1 MHWYLLRK
9 NEQRLNKLYSHLQQ
23 VLEVDV
29 LLVCHVLQTVLS
41 VDLSTCLM
49 EMAAHRVIDRVPGK
63 TSRLALI
70 ALLLLHPG
78 DEKNLSDNNT
88 PEDAPD
94 DQDTLESVD
103 LKTCC

>member
-1 MHWYLLRK
+1 MHWYLLWE
-9 NEQRLNKLYSHLQQ
+9 NEQGLTKLQSHLQQ

-29 LLVCHVLQTVLS
+29 LLVCHVLQTILS

-49 EMAAHRVIDRVPGK
+49 EMAAHRVIDGVPRETG
-63 TSRLALI
+63 RLTLI

-78 DEKNLSDNNT
+78 DKNNLSDNYS

-94 DQDTLESVD
+94 YQDAFEGID
-103 LKTCC
+103 LKAEC

>member
-9 NEQRLNKLYSHLQQ
+9 NEKRLTKLQSRLQQ
-23 VLEVDV
+23 VLEVNV

-41 VDLSTCLM
+41 VDLSTSLM
-49 EMAAHRVIDRVPGK
+49 EMAAHRVIDGVPRK
-63 TSRLALI
+63 TGRLTLI

-78 DEKNLSDNNT
+78 DEDYLSDNYS

-94 DQDTLESVD
+94 YQDALESVD
-103 LKTCC
+103 LKAEC

>member
-1 MHWYLLRK
+1 MPWDLLRK
-9 NEQRLNKLYSHLQQ
+9 IEQGLTKLQSHLQQ

-41 VDLSTCLM
+41 VDLGTCLM
-49 EMAAHRVIDRVPGK
+49 EMAAHRVIDRVPRK
-63 TSRLALI
+63 TGRLTLI

-78 DEKNLSDNNT
+78 DEDDLSDNDS

-94 DQDTLESVD
+94 YQDALESVD
-103 LKTCC
+103 LKAEC

>member
-1 MHWYLLRK
+1 MHWYLQRK
-9 NEQRLNKLYSHLQQ
+9 NDRCMTKLHPKLQQ

-49 EMAAHRVIDRVPGK
+49 EMAAHRVIDRIPRK

-78 DEKNLSDNNT
+78 DENDLSDNDS
-88 PEDAPD
+88 PEDAPNY
-94 DQDTLESVD
+94 QDALESVD
-103 LKTCC
+103 LKTIC